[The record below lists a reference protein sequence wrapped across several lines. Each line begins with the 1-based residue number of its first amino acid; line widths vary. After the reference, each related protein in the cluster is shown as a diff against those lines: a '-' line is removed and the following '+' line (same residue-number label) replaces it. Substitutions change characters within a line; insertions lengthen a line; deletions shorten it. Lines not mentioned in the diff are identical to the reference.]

1 MDQNTNNSFTSAPQG
16 GDYSDIIIPNAYATK
31 PQNKNLKKYIVFG
44 LVGLLFVFLL
54 SFLFK
59 KTVIDSKNMSKEE
72 LTTFYESDDMEKIN
86 NLEKLFF
93 NTYNNNLTFEMV
105 FDESK
110 SQSIKESKGSLEKLK
125 NLLTV
130 KKNFD
135 GNEASRKIFSE
146 LKKKL
151 DERYNPYINAI
162 AVYEDFYQAFQSNDI
177 DTISKYSALWMKY
190 PRRRYRYAEWY
201 LIDIILN
208 IIGGVFLCIYLTLQS
223 VSILAWTKTDKI
235 GLLLFIIFLIP
246 VISKFCE
253 NKVCNSLSK
262 YYKTYKSL
270 NKNVKCLYMILSLCT
285 WLLSLILF
293 IVSIIISL
301 ATL

>member
-1 MDQNTNNSFTSAPQG
+1 MDQNTNHSFTSAPQG
-16 GDYSDIIIPNAYATK
+16 GDYSDIIIPNAYAAK
-31 PQNKNLKKYIVFG
+31 PKNKNLKKYIVFG

-177 DTISKYSALWMKY
+177 DTISKYSSADNISYKALYENFTELISYNKHLN
-190 PRRRYRYAEWY
+190 E
-201 LIDIILN
+201 LIDNDTCYFDGSDVLGGDNCEEQSKQVENVIKN
-208 IIGGVFLCIYLTLQS
+208 IENNSLKKVFSS
-223 VSILAWTKTDKI
+223 VY
-235 GLLLFIIFLIP
+235 GLPGYKNQNNISEY
-246 VISKFCE
+246 ISKC
-253 NKVCNSLSK
+253 
-262 YYKTYKSL
+262 
-270 NKNVKCLYMILSLCT
+270 
-285 WLLSLILF
+285 
-293 IVSIIISL
+293 IVGVR
-301 ATL
+301 

>member
-16 GDYSDIIIPNAYATK
+16 GDFSDIIIPNAYAAK
-31 PQNKNLKKYIVFG
+31 PKNKNLKKYIVFG

-151 DERYNPYINAI
+151 DERYGPYTKAI
-162 AVYEDFYQAFQSNDI
+162 AVYEDFYQAFQSNNI
-177 DTISKYSALWMKY
+177 DPISKYSSADNISYKTLY
-190 PRRRYRYAEWY
+190 ENFAE
-201 LIDIILN
+201 LISYNKPLDESIDNDVCYFDGSDILGGDNCEEQSKQVENAIKN
-208 IIGGVFLCIYLTLQS
+208 IENNSLKKVFSS
-223 VSILAWTKTDKI
+223 VYSLPGYKNQNNISEY
-235 GLLLFIIFLIP
+235 
-246 VISKFCE
+246 ISKCIAG
-253 NKVCNSLSK
+253 VR
-262 YYKTYKSL
+262 
-270 NKNVKCLYMILSLCT
+270 
-285 WLLSLILF
+285 
-293 IVSIIISL
+293 
-301 ATL
+301 

>member
-1 MDQNTNNSFTSAPQG
+1 MDQNTNKSFTSAPQG
-16 GDYSDIIIPNAYATK
+16 GDFSDIIIPNAYTTK
-31 PQNKNLKKYIVFG
+31 PKGKNLKKYIVFG

-72 LTTFYESDDMEKIN
+72 FITFYESDDMEKIN

-135 GNEASRKIFSE
+135 GNEASKKIFSE

-151 DERYNPYINAI
+151 DERYGPYTKAI
-162 AVYEDFYQAFQSNDI
+162 AVYEDFYQAFQSNNI
-177 DTISKYSALWMKY
+177 DPISKYSSADNISYKTLY
-190 PRRRYRYAEWY
+190 ENFAE
-201 LIDIILN
+201 LISYNKPLDESIDNDVCYFDGSDMLGGDNCEEQSKQVENAIKN
-208 IIGGVFLCIYLTLQS
+208 IENNSLKKVFSS
-223 VSILAWTKTDKI
+223 VYSLPGYKNQNNISEY
-235 GLLLFIIFLIP
+235 
-246 VISKFCE
+246 ISKCIAG
-253 NKVCNSLSK
+253 VR
-262 YYKTYKSL
+262 
-270 NKNVKCLYMILSLCT
+270 
-285 WLLSLILF
+285 
-293 IVSIIISL
+293 
-301 ATL
+301 

>member
-1 MDQNTNNSFTSAPQG
+1 MNQNTNNSFTSAPQG
-16 GDYSDIIIPNAYATK
+16 GDFSDIIIPNAYAAK
-31 PQNKNLKKYIVFG
+31 PKNKNLKKYIVFG

-177 DTISKYSALWMKY
+177 DTISKYSSADNISYKALYENFTELISYNKHLN
-190 PRRRYRYAEWY
+190 E
-201 LIDIILN
+201 LIDNDTCYFDGSDVLGGDNCEEQSKQVENVIKN
-208 IIGGVFLCIYLTLQS
+208 IENNSLKKVFSS
-223 VSILAWTKTDKI
+223 VYSLPGYKNQNNISEY
-235 GLLLFIIFLIP
+235 
-246 VISKFCE
+246 ISKC
-253 NKVCNSLSK
+253 
-262 YYKTYKSL
+262 
-270 NKNVKCLYMILSLCT
+270 
-285 WLLSLILF
+285 
-293 IVSIIISL
+293 IVGVR
-301 ATL
+301 

>member
-177 DTISKYSALWMKY
+177 DTISKYSSADNISYKALYENFTELISYDKHLN
-190 PRRRYRYAEWY
+190 E
-201 LIDIILN
+201 LIDNDTCYFDGSDVLGGDNCEEQSKQVENVIKN
-208 IIGGVFLCIYLTLQS
+208 IENNSLKKVFSS
-223 VSILAWTKTDKI
+223 VYSLPGYKNQNNISEY
-235 GLLLFIIFLIP
+235 
-246 VISKFCE
+246 ISKCIAG
-253 NKVCNSLSK
+253 VR
-262 YYKTYKSL
+262 
-270 NKNVKCLYMILSLCT
+270 
-285 WLLSLILF
+285 
-293 IVSIIISL
+293 
-301 ATL
+301 

>member
-16 GDYSDIIIPNAYATK
+16 GDYSDIIIPNAYAAK
-31 PQNKNLKKYIVFG
+31 PKNKNLKKYIVFG

-162 AVYEDFYQAFQSNDI
+162 AVYEDFYQAFQSNNI
-177 DTISKYSALWMKY
+177 DTISKYSSADNISYKALYENFTELISYNKHLN
-190 PRRRYRYAEWY
+190 E
-201 LIDIILN
+201 LIDNDTCYFDGSDVLGGDNCEEQSKQVENVIKN
-208 IIGGVFLCIYLTLQS
+208 IENNSLKKVFSS
-223 VSILAWTKTDKI
+223 VYSLPGYKNQNNISEY
-235 GLLLFIIFLIP
+235 
-246 VISKFCE
+246 ISKC
-253 NKVCNSLSK
+253 
-262 YYKTYKSL
+262 
-270 NKNVKCLYMILSLCT
+270 
-285 WLLSLILF
+285 
-293 IVSIIISL
+293 IVGVR
-301 ATL
+301 

>member
-1 MDQNTNNSFTSAPQG
+1 MDQNTNKSFTSAPQG
-16 GDYSDIIIPNAYATK
+16 GDFSDIIIPNAYATK
-31 PQNKNLKKYIVFG
+31 PKGKNLKKYVVFG

-59 KTVIDSKNMSKEE
+59 KTAIDSKNASKEE
-72 LTTFYESDDMEKIN
+72 LTEITSSENIKNIDG
-86 NLEKLFF
+86 LERTFF

-177 DTISKYSALWMKY
+177 DTISKYSSADNISYKALYENFTELISYNKHLN
-190 PRRRYRYAEWY
+190 E
-201 LIDIILN
+201 LIDNDTCYFDGSDVLGGDNCEEQSKQVENVIKN
-208 IIGGVFLCIYLTLQS
+208 IENNSLKKVFSS
-223 VSILAWTKTDKI
+223 VYSLPGYKNQNNISEY
-235 GLLLFIIFLIP
+235 
-246 VISKFCE
+246 ISKC
-253 NKVCNSLSK
+253 
-262 YYKTYKSL
+262 
-270 NKNVKCLYMILSLCT
+270 
-285 WLLSLILF
+285 
-293 IVSIIISL
+293 IVGVR
-301 ATL
+301 

>member
-16 GDYSDIIIPNAYATK
+16 GDFSDIIIPNAYAAK
-31 PQNKNLKKYIVFG
+31 PKNKNLKKYIVFG

-177 DTISKYSALWMKY
+177 DTISKYSSADNISYKALYENFTELISYNKHLN
-190 PRRRYRYAEWY
+190 E
-201 LIDIILN
+201 LIDNDTCYFDGSDVLGGDNCEEQSKQVENVIKN
-208 IIGGVFLCIYLTLQS
+208 IENNSLKKVFSS
-223 VSILAWTKTDKI
+223 VYSLPGYKNQNNISEY
-235 GLLLFIIFLIP
+235 
-246 VISKFCE
+246 ISKC
-253 NKVCNSLSK
+253 
-262 YYKTYKSL
+262 
-270 NKNVKCLYMILSLCT
+270 
-285 WLLSLILF
+285 
-293 IVSIIISL
+293 IVGVR
-301 ATL
+301 

>member
-1 MDQNTNNSFTSAPQG
+1 MDQNTNKSFTSAPQG
-16 GDYSDIIIPNAYATK
+16 GDFSDIIIPNAYAAK

-177 DTISKYSALWMKY
+177 DTISKYSSADNISYKALYENFTELISYNKHLN
-190 PRRRYRYAEWY
+190 E
-201 LIDIILN
+201 LIDNDTCYFDGSDVLGGDNCEEQSKQVENVIKN
-208 IIGGVFLCIYLTLQS
+208 IENNSLKKVFSS
-223 VSILAWTKTDKI
+223 VYSLPGYKNQNNISEY
-235 GLLLFIIFLIP
+235 
-246 VISKFCE
+246 ISKC
-253 NKVCNSLSK
+253 
-262 YYKTYKSL
+262 
-270 NKNVKCLYMILSLCT
+270 
-285 WLLSLILF
+285 
-293 IVSIIISL
+293 IVGVR
-301 ATL
+301 

>member
-1 MDQNTNNSFTSAPQG
+1 MDQNTNKSFTSAPQG
-16 GDYSDIIIPNAYATK
+16 GDYSDIIIPNAYAAK
-31 PQNKNLKKYIVFG
+31 PKNKNLKKYIVFG

-177 DTISKYSALWMKY
+177 DTISKYSSADNISFKALYENFTELISYNKHLN
-190 PRRRYRYAEWY
+190 E
-201 LIDIILN
+201 LIDNDTCYFDGSDVLGGDNCEEQSKQVENVIKN
-208 IIGGVFLCIYLTLQS
+208 IENNSLKKVFSS
-223 VSILAWTKTDKI
+223 VYSLPGYKNQNNISEY
-235 GLLLFIIFLIP
+235 
-246 VISKFCE
+246 ISKC
-253 NKVCNSLSK
+253 
-262 YYKTYKSL
+262 
-270 NKNVKCLYMILSLCT
+270 
-285 WLLSLILF
+285 
-293 IVSIIISL
+293 IVGVR
-301 ATL
+301 

>member
-16 GDYSDIIIPNAYATK
+16 GDFSDIIIPNAYATK
-31 PQNKNLKKYIVFG
+31 PKGKNLKKYIVFG

-72 LTTFYESDDMEKIN
+72 FITFYESDDMEKIN

-135 GNEASRKIFSE
+135 GNEASKKIFSE

-151 DERYNPYINAI
+151 DERYGPYTKAI
-162 AVYEDFYQAFQSNDI
+162 AVYEDFYQAFQSNNI
-177 DTISKYSALWMKY
+177 DPISKYSSADNISYKTLY
-190 PRRRYRYAEWY
+190 ENFAE
-201 LIDIILN
+201 LISYNKPLDESIDNDVCYFDGSDMLGGDNCEEQSKQVENAIKN
-208 IIGGVFLCIYLTLQS
+208 IENNSLKKIFSS
-223 VSILAWTKTDKI
+223 VYSLPGYKNQNNISEY
-235 GLLLFIIFLIP
+235 
-246 VISKFCE
+246 ISKCIAG
-253 NKVCNSLSK
+253 VR
-262 YYKTYKSL
+262 
-270 NKNVKCLYMILSLCT
+270 
-285 WLLSLILF
+285 
-293 IVSIIISL
+293 
-301 ATL
+301 

>member
-1 MDQNTNNSFTSAPQG
+1 MDQNTNKSFTSAPQG
-16 GDYSDIIIPNAYATK
+16 GDFSDIIIPNAYAAK

-151 DERYNPYINAI
+151 DERYGPYTKAI
-162 AVYEDFYQAFQSNDI
+162 AVYEDFYQAFQSNNI
-177 DTISKYSALWMKY
+177 DPISKYSSADNISYKTLY
-190 PRRRYRYAEWY
+190 ENFAE
-201 LIDIILN
+201 LISYNKPLDESIDNDVCYFDGSDILGGDNCEEQSKQVENAIKN
-208 IIGGVFLCIYLTLQS
+208 IENNSLKKVFSS
-223 VSILAWTKTDKI
+223 VYSLPGYKNQNNISEY
-235 GLLLFIIFLIP
+235 
-246 VISKFCE
+246 ISKCIAG
-253 NKVCNSLSK
+253 VR
-262 YYKTYKSL
+262 
-270 NKNVKCLYMILSLCT
+270 
-285 WLLSLILF
+285 
-293 IVSIIISL
+293 
-301 ATL
+301 

>member
-16 GDYSDIIIPNAYATK
+16 GDFSDIIIPNAYATK
-31 PQNKNLKKYIVFG
+31 PKGKNLKKYVVFG

-177 DTISKYSALWMKY
+177 DTISKYSSADNISYKALYENFTELISYNKHLN
-190 PRRRYRYAEWY
+190 E
-201 LIDIILN
+201 LIDNDTCYFDGSDVLGGDNCEEQSKQVENVIKN
-208 IIGGVFLCIYLTLQS
+208 IENNSLKKVFSS
-223 VSILAWTKTDKI
+223 VYSLPGYKNQNNISEY
-235 GLLLFIIFLIP
+235 
-246 VISKFCE
+246 ISKC
-253 NKVCNSLSK
+253 
-262 YYKTYKSL
+262 
-270 NKNVKCLYMILSLCT
+270 
-285 WLLSLILF
+285 
-293 IVSIIISL
+293 IVGVR
-301 ATL
+301 

>member
-1 MDQNTNNSFTSAPQG
+1 MDQNTNKSFTSAPQG
-16 GDYSDIIIPNAYATK
+16 GDFSDIIIPNAYATK
-31 PQNKNLKKYIVFG
+31 PKNKNLKKYIVFG
-44 LVGLLFVFLL
+44 LVGLLFLFLL

-59 KTVIDSKNMSKEE
+59 KTIIDSKNMSKEE

-177 DTISKYSALWMKY
+177 DTISKYSSADNISYKALYENFTELISYNKHLN
-190 PRRRYRYAEWY
+190 E
-201 LIDIILN
+201 LIDNDTCYFDGSDVLGGDNCEEQSKQVENVIKN
-208 IIGGVFLCIYLTLQS
+208 IENNSLKKVFSS
-223 VSILAWTKTDKI
+223 VYSLPGYKNQNNISEY
-235 GLLLFIIFLIP
+235 
-246 VISKFCE
+246 ISKC
-253 NKVCNSLSK
+253 
-262 YYKTYKSL
+262 
-270 NKNVKCLYMILSLCT
+270 
-285 WLLSLILF
+285 
-293 IVSIIISL
+293 IVGVR
-301 ATL
+301 

>member
-16 GDYSDIIIPNAYATK
+16 GDFSDIIIPNAYAAK
-31 PQNKNLKKYIVFG
+31 PKNKNLKKYIVFG

-110 SQSIKESKGSLEKLK
+110 SQSIKESKGSLEELK

-177 DTISKYSALWMKY
+177 DTISKYSSADNISYKALYENFTELISYNKHLN
-190 PRRRYRYAEWY
+190 E
-201 LIDIILN
+201 LIDNDTCYFDGSDVLGGDNCEEQSKQVENVIKN
-208 IIGGVFLCIYLTLQS
+208 IENNSLKKVFSS
-223 VSILAWTKTDKI
+223 VYSLPGYKNQNNISEY
-235 GLLLFIIFLIP
+235 
-246 VISKFCE
+246 ISKC
-253 NKVCNSLSK
+253 
-262 YYKTYKSL
+262 
-270 NKNVKCLYMILSLCT
+270 
-285 WLLSLILF
+285 
-293 IVSIIISL
+293 IVGVR
-301 ATL
+301 

>member
-1 MDQNTNNSFTSAPQG
+1 MDQNTNNSLTSAPQG
-16 GDYSDIIIPNAYATK
+16 GDFSDIIIPNAYAAK
-31 PQNKNLKKYIVFG
+31 PKGKNLKKYIVFG

-177 DTISKYSALWMKY
+177 DTISKYSSADNISYKALYENFTELISYNKHLN
-190 PRRRYRYAEWY
+190 E
-201 LIDIILN
+201 LIDNDTCYFDGSDVLGGDNCEEQSKQVENVIKN
-208 IIGGVFLCIYLTLQS
+208 IENNSLKKVFSS
-223 VSILAWTKTDKI
+223 VYSLPGYKNQNNISEY
-235 GLLLFIIFLIP
+235 
-246 VISKFCE
+246 ISKC
-253 NKVCNSLSK
+253 
-262 YYKTYKSL
+262 
-270 NKNVKCLYMILSLCT
+270 
-285 WLLSLILF
+285 
-293 IVSIIISL
+293 IVGVR
-301 ATL
+301 

>member
-1 MDQNTNNSFTSAPQG
+1 MNQNTNNSFTSAPQG
-16 GDYSDIIIPNAYATK
+16 GDFSDIIIPNAYAAK
-31 PQNKNLKKYIVFG
+31 PKGKNLKKYIVFG
-44 LVGLLFVFLL
+44 LVGLLFIFLL

-177 DTISKYSALWMKY
+177 DTISKYSSADNISYKALYENFTELISYNKHLN
-190 PRRRYRYAEWY
+190 E
-201 LIDIILN
+201 LIDNDTCYFDGSDVLGGDNCEEQSKQVENVIKN
-208 IIGGVFLCIYLTLQS
+208 IENNSLKKVFSS
-223 VSILAWTKTDKI
+223 VYSLPGYKNQNNISEY
-235 GLLLFIIFLIP
+235 
-246 VISKFCE
+246 ISKC
-253 NKVCNSLSK
+253 
-262 YYKTYKSL
+262 
-270 NKNVKCLYMILSLCT
+270 
-285 WLLSLILF
+285 
-293 IVSIIISL
+293 IVGVR
-301 ATL
+301 

>member
-1 MDQNTNNSFTSAPQG
+1 MNQNTNNSFTSAPQG
-16 GDYSDIIIPNAYATK
+16 GDYSDIIIPNAYAAK
-31 PQNKNLKKYIVFG
+31 PKNKNLKKYIVFG

-177 DTISKYSALWMKY
+177 DTISKYSSADNISYKALYENFTELISYNKHLN
-190 PRRRYRYAEWY
+190 E
-201 LIDIILN
+201 LIDNDTCYFDGSDVLGGDNCEEQSKQVENVIKN
-208 IIGGVFLCIYLTLQS
+208 IENNSLKKVFSS
-223 VSILAWTKTDKI
+223 VYSLPGYKNQNNISEY
-235 GLLLFIIFLIP
+235 
-246 VISKFCE
+246 ISKC
-253 NKVCNSLSK
+253 
-262 YYKTYKSL
+262 
-270 NKNVKCLYMILSLCT
+270 
-285 WLLSLILF
+285 
-293 IVSIIISL
+293 IVGVR
-301 ATL
+301 

>member
-16 GDYSDIIIPNAYATK
+16 GDFSDIIIPNAYAAK
-31 PQNKNLKKYIVFG
+31 PKNKNLKKYIVFG

-177 DTISKYSALWMKY
+177 DTISKYSSADNISYKALYENFTELISYNKHLN
-190 PRRRYRYAEWY
+190 E
-201 LIDIILN
+201 LIDNDTCYFDGSDVLGGDNCEEQSKQVENAIKN
-208 IIGGVFLCIYLTLQS
+208 IENNSLKKVFSS
-223 VSILAWTKTDKI
+223 VYSLPGYKNQNNISEY
-235 GLLLFIIFLIP
+235 
-246 VISKFCE
+246 ISKCIAG
-253 NKVCNSLSK
+253 VR
-262 YYKTYKSL
+262 
-270 NKNVKCLYMILSLCT
+270 
-285 WLLSLILF
+285 
-293 IVSIIISL
+293 
-301 ATL
+301 

>member
-16 GDYSDIIIPNAYATK
+16 GDFSDIIIPNAYVAK
-31 PQNKNLKKYIVFG
+31 PKNKNLKKYIIFG
-44 LVGLLFVFLL
+44 VIGLLFVFLL

-177 DTISKYSALWMKY
+177 DTISKYSSADNISYKALYENFTELISYNKHLN
-190 PRRRYRYAEWY
+190 E
-201 LIDIILN
+201 LIDNDTCYFDGSDVLGGDNCEEQSKQVENVIKN
-208 IIGGVFLCIYLTLQS
+208 IENNSLKKVFSS
-223 VSILAWTKTDKI
+223 VYSLPGYKNQNNISEY
-235 GLLLFIIFLIP
+235 
-246 VISKFCE
+246 ISKCIAG
-253 NKVCNSLSK
+253 VR
-262 YYKTYKSL
+262 
-270 NKNVKCLYMILSLCT
+270 
-285 WLLSLILF
+285 
-293 IVSIIISL
+293 
-301 ATL
+301 

>member
-16 GDYSDIIIPNAYATK
+16 GDFSDIIIPNAYATK
-31 PQNKNLKKYIVFG
+31 PKGKNLKKYLVFG
-44 LVGLLFVFLL
+44 VVGLLFVFLL

-177 DTISKYSALWMKY
+177 DTISKYSSADNISYKALYENFTELISYNKHLN
-190 PRRRYRYAEWY
+190 E
-201 LIDIILN
+201 LIDNDTCYFDGSDVLGGDNCEEQSKQVENVIKN
-208 IIGGVFLCIYLTLQS
+208 IENNSLKKVFSS
-223 VSILAWTKTDKI
+223 VYSLPGYKNQNNISEY
-235 GLLLFIIFLIP
+235 
-246 VISKFCE
+246 ISKC
-253 NKVCNSLSK
+253 
-262 YYKTYKSL
+262 
-270 NKNVKCLYMILSLCT
+270 
-285 WLLSLILF
+285 
-293 IVSIIISL
+293 IVGVR
-301 ATL
+301 

>member
-16 GDYSDIIIPNAYATK
+16 GDFSDIIIPNAYAAK
-31 PQNKNLKKYIVFG
+31 PKGKNLKKYVVFG

-177 DTISKYSALWMKY
+177 DTISKYSSADNISYKALYENFTELISYNKHLN
-190 PRRRYRYAEWY
+190 E
-201 LIDIILN
+201 LIDNDTCYFDGSDVLGGDNCEEQSKQVENVIKN
-208 IIGGVFLCIYLTLQS
+208 IENNSLKKVFSS
-223 VSILAWTKTDKI
+223 VYSLPGYKNQNNISEY
-235 GLLLFIIFLIP
+235 
-246 VISKFCE
+246 ISKC
-253 NKVCNSLSK
+253 
-262 YYKTYKSL
+262 
-270 NKNVKCLYMILSLCT
+270 
-285 WLLSLILF
+285 
-293 IVSIIISL
+293 IVGVR
-301 ATL
+301 

>member
-1 MDQNTNNSFTSAPQG
+1 MNQNTNNSFTSAPQG
-16 GDYSDIIIPNAYATK
+16 GDFSDIIIPNAYAAK

-177 DTISKYSALWMKY
+177 DTISKYSSADNISYKALYENFTELISYNKHLN
-190 PRRRYRYAEWY
+190 E
-201 LIDIILN
+201 LIDNDTCYFDGSDVLGGDNCEEQSKQVENVIKN
-208 IIGGVFLCIYLTLQS
+208 IENNSLKKVFSS
-223 VSILAWTKTDKI
+223 VYSLPGYKNQNNISEY
-235 GLLLFIIFLIP
+235 
-246 VISKFCE
+246 ISKC
-253 NKVCNSLSK
+253 
-262 YYKTYKSL
+262 
-270 NKNVKCLYMILSLCT
+270 
-285 WLLSLILF
+285 
-293 IVSIIISL
+293 IVGVR
-301 ATL
+301 

>member
-16 GDYSDIIIPNAYATK
+16 GDFSDIIIPNAYTAK
-31 PQNKNLKKYIVFG
+31 PKGKNLKKYIVFG

-177 DTISKYSALWMKY
+177 DTISKYSSADNISYKALYENFTELISYNKHLN
-190 PRRRYRYAEWY
+190 E
-201 LIDIILN
+201 LIDNDTCYFDGSDVLGGDNCEEQSKQVENVIKN
-208 IIGGVFLCIYLTLQS
+208 IENNSLKKVFSS
-223 VSILAWTKTDKI
+223 VYSLPGYKNQNNISEY
-235 GLLLFIIFLIP
+235 
-246 VISKFCE
+246 ISKC
-253 NKVCNSLSK
+253 
-262 YYKTYKSL
+262 
-270 NKNVKCLYMILSLCT
+270 
-285 WLLSLILF
+285 
-293 IVSIIISL
+293 IVGVR
-301 ATL
+301 

>member
-16 GDYSDIIIPNAYATK
+16 GDYSDIIIPNAYAAK
-31 PQNKNLKKYIVFG
+31 PKGKNLKKYIVFG
-44 LVGLLFVFLL
+44 LVGLLFIFLL

-177 DTISKYSALWMKY
+177 DTISKYSSADNISYKALYENFTELISYNKHLN
-190 PRRRYRYAEWY
+190 E
-201 LIDIILN
+201 LIDNDTCYFDGSDVLGGDNCEEQSKQVENAIKN
-208 IIGGVFLCIYLTLQS
+208 IENNSLKKVFSS
-223 VSILAWTKTDKI
+223 VYSLPGYKNQNNISEY
-235 GLLLFIIFLIP
+235 
-246 VISKFCE
+246 ISKCIAS
-253 NKVCNSLSK
+253 VR
-262 YYKTYKSL
+262 
-270 NKNVKCLYMILSLCT
+270 
-285 WLLSLILF
+285 
-293 IVSIIISL
+293 
-301 ATL
+301 